1 MNVSV
6 HKLFAGQILLILCC
20 ALYLVWWSVSY
31 RPGISVSRVSG
42 FRGLLLMITALCG
55 VTGMVLS
62 VAGANHLPGSSARKL
77 SGTFILISGVVLY
90 FIMMLITTIVF
101 HRIVTT
107 ELFLITGWGALE
119 LMAVSALNGAGIFQ
133 NGAFLGMAAVIAAAW
148 ILSMVLYVL
157 YYRMEAHRAFYAA
170 MVPLIAEAASMLI
183 LIIVLLFNIRNSAQ

>member
-20 ALYLVWWSVSY
+20 LFYLIWWSVSY
-31 RPGISVSRVSG
+31 RPGISVSRGSG

-55 VTGMVLS
+55 VTGMALS
-62 VAGANHLPGSSARKL
+62 VAGANHLPGSSARRL
-77 SGTFILISGVVLY
+77 SGTFILTAGVVLY
-90 FIMMLITTIVF
+90 FIMMLLTTVVF

-133 NGAFLGMAAVIAAAW
+133 NGAFYGMAAVIAAAW

-157 YYRMEAHRAFYAA
+157 YYRMEAQRAFYAA
-170 MVPLIAEAASMLI
+170 MVPLITEAASMLI
-183 LIIVLLFNIRNSAQ
+183 LIIVMLFCIRNSVQ

>member
-20 ALYLVWWSVSY
+20 LFYLIWWSVSY

-55 VTGMVLS
+55 VTGMALS
-62 VAGANHLPGSSARKL
+62 VAGANHLPGSSARRL
-77 SGTFILISGVVLY
+77 SGTFILTAGVVLY
-90 FIMMLITTIVF
+90 FIMMLLTTVVF

-107 ELFLITGWGALE
+107 ELFLITGWGAME

-133 NGAFLGMAAVIAAAW
+133 NEAFFGMAAVIAAAYV
-148 ILSMVLYVL
+148 LSMVLYVL
-157 YYRMEAHRAFYAA
+157 YYRMEAQRAFYTA
-170 MVPLIAEAASMLI
+170 MVPLITEAASMLI
-183 LIIVLLFNIRNSAQ
+183 LVVVMKVCLKK